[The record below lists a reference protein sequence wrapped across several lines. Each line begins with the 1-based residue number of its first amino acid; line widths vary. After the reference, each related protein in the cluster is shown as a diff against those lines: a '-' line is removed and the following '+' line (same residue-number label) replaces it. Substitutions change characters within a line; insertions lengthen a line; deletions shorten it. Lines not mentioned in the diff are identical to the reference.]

1 MNGAPSRT
9 ITRNAVRCK
18 TCGDIIESRTVHELV
33 MCSCGACG
41 VDGGLEYLRRL
52 GDPEAY
58 EELSEFMDAS
68 AVTPKQSMHGL
79 LAEYGPGPSEKEID
93 ENRREMFRRFAE
105 DDQSFSA

>member
-1 MNGAPSRT
+1 MARK

-18 TCGDIIESRTVHELV
+18 RCGDVIESRTVHELV

-58 EELSEFMDAS
+58 EELSEITDAS
-68 AVTPKQSMHGL
+68 AVTPRQSMYGL
-79 LAEYGPGPSEKEID
+79 LAKFGPGPTEEEID
-93 ENRREMFRRFAE
+93 ENRREMFHRFGE

>member
-18 TCGDIIESRTVHELV
+18 TCGDIIESRTVHDLV

-41 VDGGLEYLRRL
+41 VDGGREYLRRL